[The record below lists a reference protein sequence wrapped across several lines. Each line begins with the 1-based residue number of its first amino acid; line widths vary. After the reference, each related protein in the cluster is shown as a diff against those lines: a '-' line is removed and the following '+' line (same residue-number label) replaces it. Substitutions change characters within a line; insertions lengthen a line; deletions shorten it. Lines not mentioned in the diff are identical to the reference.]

1 MGMKSFF
8 MVMLLRVKVWCF
20 EERRECEFVGF
31 WNLSVE
37 RKGEMGL
44 SGLVSGDEGGD
55 EGVVEE
61 DGRVGDVVE
70 DRESV
75 G

>member
-1 MGMKSFF
+1 MGMKSPSTA
-8 MVMLLRVKVWCF
+8 MPPRVKARCF
-20 EERRECEFVGF
+20 EERRERELVGSR
-31 WNLSVE
+31 NLSVE

-61 DGRVGDVVE
+61 DGRVGDAAE